1 MEYCLRVYKKDR
13 EILVAVCDPD
23 ILGKTFEEGDLVI
36 EVKENFYGNNRVEKE
51 KVINALRYATI
62 ANITGI
68 NSVNCAIEAGIIDR
82 ERVLWIAGI
91 PHAQMVRI

>member
-1 MEYCLRVYKKDR
+1 MEYCLRVYRKDR

-36 EVKENFYGNNRVEKE
+36 EVKENFYGNNRVGKE